1 DPKIRFYRTIKE
13 LEQQLG
19 DPDVT
24 LNSFIISGSRLPD
37 IAWWDGGMTKD
48 QFEERHVFFQ
58 QEDRDTY
65 IAKLLARALG
75 RQER

>member
-1 DPKIRFYRTIKE
+1 TIKE

-24 LNSFIISGSRLPD
+24 LNSFIISSSRLPD
-37 IAWWDGGMTKD
+37 IAWWDGGMTKE

-75 RQER
+75 RQEK